1 MRLSTPSC
9 IQMWTPDKKN
19 YKMQEY
25 YLYPQYE
32 LSQQLH
38 VACSDGPPP
47 TMHTVVQRFATYK
60 GVCVLTNNTDGF
72 RAMLFS
78 DKQTTDPLFK
88 SKDE

>member
-19 YKMQEY
+19 DKMQEY

-38 VACSDGPPP
+38 VACSDGPPQ

-60 GVCVLTNNTDGF
+60 CVCVCF
-72 RAMLFS
+72 
-78 DKQTTDPLFK
+78 DKQHKWFYSNIVSWQTQYWPSF
-88 SKDE
+88 